1 MNVRALVVDDNPT
14 NLKLA
19 CDILALEG
27 FTVLR
32 ATEAEGA
39 QAILRMSMVDVI
51 LMDLE
56 LPGTDGLTL
65 TRLLKGDPATR
76 HIPVVALTAF
86 AMKGDDER
94 ALAAGCSGYIA
105 KPIDTRRFASQVIS
119 FIPSAEGARAAGP
132 PMAGR

>member
-105 KPIDTRRFASQVIS
+105 KPIDTRRFASQVFS
-119 FIPSAEGARAAGP
+119 LIPSAEGARAAGP